1 MFRFSLVL
9 LLLAFYFSSVKA
21 FPSNIWHVSID
32 NGPAPAPADGP
43 PLSASASRDRTYLPV
58 QIGSIIGA
66 YLLFVLIAG
75 FALLLVGRRL
85 RRAAQASPRTLA
97 MEMMKPVRTDGAT
110 NAYDPSPISPSSN
123 NNPYG
128 PSPVSTLD
136 MKSSWPSPDKSRG
149 SVWKSSLKGHKQQA
163 SIQSSVVTF
172 DESVIEEDKAKNQI
186 EMERLYKSVMEH
198 DEHKSSSAINVS
210 EGQQHPPELQY
221 LRSTSGPPSP
231 LTESGAK
238 SPTRTLTTSPRKS
251 TRPSPITTHS
261 RTSSRSSL
269 GSFGKKRGIRNLPIS
284 PPMGSPDLAPEHN
297 DIYSEAEPLSPRL
310 YQPGPPPPTPPQRQQ
325 LSTQQP
331 STHEDRLDSTR
342 LSPIGPEFRQTV
354 RSPRTSIPTLQTY
367 PEYSTP
373 TEQEFGNKTP
383 KARKFESTKQKR
395 TPAPLALRT
404 QGNAPPS
411 QQLPLRSAPLPFRN
425 LNSNRY
431 NPDRPPSTIKATVV
445 ESRAHNQHL
454 AAPRTGVP
462 ITPYSPYMPF
472 TPLTPMTPSRLVT
485 KQERKRRE
493 KEDGRRV
500 ATVEDAVE
508 EEGDMWG
515 DAYP

>member
-1 MFRFSLVL
+1 MLHSSPFRF
-9 LLLAFYFSSVKA
+9 LLALLSSTVKA
-21 FPSNIWHVSID
+21 FPSNIWHVSIEK
-32 NGPAPAPADGP
+32 GPAPAPEDGP
-43 PLSASASRDRTYLPV
+43 PLSASAIRDRTYLPI

-75 FALLLVGRRL
+75 SALLLVGRRL
-85 RRAAQASPRTLA
+85 RRAAQASPRSLA
-97 MEMMKPVRTDGAT
+97 MQMMKPARVDPS

-123 NNPYG
+123 NDPYG

-149 SVWKSSLKGHKQQA
+149 SVWKSSLKGHKPQT

-186 EMERLYKSVMEH
+186 EMERLYQTVMEH
-198 DEHKSSSAINVS
+198 DEQKSSSVINIS
-210 EGQQHPPELQY
+210 EGQQHPPEFQH
-221 LRSTSGPPSP
+221 LRSTSGAPIPPP
-231 LTESGAK
+231 ELRAR

-261 RTSSRSSL
+261 RTSSRSSF

-297 DIYSEAEPLSPRL
+297 IMYSEAEPLSPRL
-310 YQPGPPPPTPPQRQQ
+310 YQPGPPPPTPPQRKQT
-325 LSTQQP
+325 SDY
-331 STHEDRLDSTR
+331 EDRLDSTR
-342 LSPIGPEFRQTV
+342 LSPKSAEFRQSV

-373 TEQEFGNKTP
+373 TEQEFGNKAP
-383 KARKFESTKQKR
+383 KTHQREATKGKR

-404 QGNAPPS
+404 QVNVAPS

-425 LNSNRY
+425 LNSSRY
-431 NPDRPPSTIKATVV
+431 NPDRPPSTIKATVL
-445 ESRAHNQHL
+445 ESKAPNQHL
-454 AAPRTGVP
+454 GPPRTGVP
-462 ITPYSPYMPF
+462 MTPYSPYMPF

-493 KEDGRRV
+493 KEEGRRV
-500 ATVEDAVE
+500 ATLEDAVE